1 MSPSKPVS
9 PAEVQ
14 FEPEFMAVLK
24 HVTEEFV
31 SFNKVLGL
39 KLESANATTVTASMD
54 MKPELIGHPAI
65 HRIHGGAISAA
76 LDSMGGIAVMA
87 AISAKHM
94 DEPVMKR
101 TERFGKLG
109 TIDLRVDY
117 MRPGIGERFAIR
129 AEVLR
134 LGSRVATTRMEF
146 LSENGELLAA
156 GMAAYITS

>member
-1 MSPSKPVS
+1 MSPKS
-9 PAEVQ
+9 PTTVAPVQ
-14 FEPEFMAVLK
+14 FEPEFMEVLR

-31 SFNKVLGL
+31 PFNKVLGL
-39 KLESANATTVTASMD
+39 KLESATATTVTASMQ
-54 MKPELIGHPAI
+54 MKPDLIGSPMI
-65 HRIHGGAISAA
+65 QRIHGGAISAA
-76 LDSMGGIAVMA
+76 LDGIGGMAVMC

-101 TERFGKLG
+101 SERFGKVG
-109 TIDLRVDY
+109 TIDLRVDF
-117 MRPGIGERFAIR
+117 MRPGIGERFLVR

-146 LSENGELLAA
+146 LSEQGEVLAV

>member
-1 MSPSKPVS
+1 MHSSKTASVTD
-9 PAEVQ
+9 VQ
-14 FEPEFMAVLK
+14 FEPEFMAVLQ
-24 HVTEEFV
+24 HITQEFV
-31 SFNKVLGL
+31 PFNKVLGL
-39 KLESANATTVTASMD
+39 QLVSANATTVTARME
-54 MKPELIGHPAI
+54 MKPELVGHPGM

-76 LDSMGGIAVMA
+76 LDAIAGVAVMC

-94 DEPVMKR
+94 DEPVMQR
-101 TERFGKLG
+101 TQRFGKLG

-117 MRPGIGERFAIR
+117 MRPGMGALFTIR

-146 LSENGELLAA
+146 LSEDEELLAA

>member
-1 MSPSKPVS
+1 MSPTPSV
-9 PAEVQ
+9 PAADFQ

-24 HVTEEFV
+24 HVTEEFIP
-31 SFNKVLGL
+31 FNKVLGL
-39 KLESANATTVTASMD
+39 KLESANATVATASLE
-54 MKPELIGHPAI
+54 MKPELVGHATYQ
-65 HRIHGGAISAA
+65 RIHGGVISAV
-76 LDSMGGIAVMA
+76 LDAMAGIAVMS

-94 DEPVMKR
+94 DEPPMKR
-101 TERFGKLG
+101 AERFAKLG

-117 MRPGIGERFAIR
+117 MRPGIGAR

-146 LSENGELLAA
+146 LSEQGEVLAV